1 MAGKNKKFTGVIY
14 STDPDFQYQAE
25 QNETQET
32 LPPQQQNLK
41 IFLDRKGGSKLV
53 TRINNFL
60 GNNDDLE
67 ALGKKLKSRCGT
79 GGSVKDGEILI
90 QGDFRDK
97 VLLQLQADGYK
108 AKKAGG

>member
-1 MAGKNKKFTGVIY
+1 MSKKKFTGVIY
-14 STDPDFQYQAE
+14 STDPGFQYQENTGE
-25 QNETQET
+25 QGST

-41 IFLDRKGGSKLV
+41 IYLDRKGGNKMV
-53 TRINNFL
+53 TAIGGFV
-60 GNNDDLE
+60 GTASDLE
-67 ALGKKLKSRCGT
+67 ALGKKLKSKCGA

-97 VLLQLQADGYK
+97 VLTMLTTDGYK